1 VTPAPLGL
9 APPVPTLAHV
19 AQAYTASSLPSVW
32 QPRDLRQRGQATTSL
47 LRGVNKEDRTLTLR
61 EHNDSALLSLI
72 CFAPPWNRTPGY
84 SSKRRSLASLLRR
97 VLSHPLSQ
105 GKGRLWRTGA
115 TTRRLTHAA
124 FGVSIA
130 MRVCV
135 LVLRHL
141 VCARLRLWRWHPDEA
156 VTNATFELNINDWNF
171 GHCSLVDSACSLTRN
186 LSRLCLDQT
195 HEGQADALQTA

>member
-1 VTPAPLGL
+1 MLRATLEPDTRLQLEEAFTRL
-9 APPVPTLAHV
+9 PP
-19 AQAYTASSLPSVW
+19 S
-32 QPRDLRQRGQATTSL
+32 PRP
-47 LRGVNKEDRTLTLR
+47 K
-61 EHNDSALLSLI
+61 
-72 CFAPPWNRTPGY
+72 PPIEP
-84 SSKRRSLASLLRR
+84 
-97 VLSHPLSQ
+97 